1 MADPMVNVAQY
12 PSANSGFEQPV
23 TMMQRLQAER
33 RKRLMEYQQKL
44 IKGIFTHFNH
54 FFKSVLKEMI
64 FYHKKFE

>member
-44 IKGIFTHFNH
+44 IKGKLI
-54 FFKSVLKEMI
+54 I
-64 FYHKKFE
+64 Q

>member
-1 MADPMVNVAQY
+1 MIFFVAGTVMTDPMVNVAQY

-44 IKGIFTHFNH
+44 IKGKLLI
-54 FFKSVLKEMI
+54 SI
-64 FYHKKFE
+64 I